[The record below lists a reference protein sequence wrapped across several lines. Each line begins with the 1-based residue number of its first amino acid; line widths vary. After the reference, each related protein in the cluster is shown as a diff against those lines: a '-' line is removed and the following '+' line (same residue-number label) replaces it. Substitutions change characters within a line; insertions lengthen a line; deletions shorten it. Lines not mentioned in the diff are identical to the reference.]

1 MLTKLCCLYTCSLF
15 LVTFFFISE
24 ILVFN
29 KAELLFIILYSI
41 SSSCRLESSSHAAV
55 GNVSVVLSVK
65 KCEET
70 KWEEGESE
78 NIAEVAYRSTNIS
91 SVPTDRYE

>member
-1 MLTKLCCLYTCSLF
+1 M
-15 LVTFFFISE
+15 
-24 ILVFN
+24 
-29 KAELLFIILYSI
+29 
-41 SSSCRLESSSHAAV
+41 LESSSHVTV

-78 NIAEVAYRSTNIS
+78 NIAEVM
-91 SVPTDRYE
+91 